1 MLFSAMGQEPRKGRL
16 FPLKPMEKVVLK
28 ERYMSFVSHVPAEKA
43 HTVSDLKK
51 TGCTSPF
58 RNSINRS
65 ASKHYSFDRLD
76 AVESTSLKSYYS
88 YWLTYSSLVAVRTEV
103 DSAECVSP
111 VRGPSI
117 SASIV
122 AVHRCVL
129 RVRYRRTLSYV
140 AAAVY
145 TDRLCRKSATLLWL
159 GIEIRPPFC
168 PLFCSFSVFVCSL

>member
-1 MLFSAMGQEPRKGRL
+1 MIRRRKRTPFRTCKKPVVPSPRPPR
-16 FPLKPMEKVVLK
+16 
-28 ERYMSFVSHVPAEKA
+28 
-43 HTVSDLKK
+43 
-51 TGCTSPF
+51 

-76 AVESTSLKSYYS
+76 AVESTSLKCYYS

-122 AVHRCVL
+122 AEHRCVL
-129 RVRYRRTLSYV
+129 RMRYRRTLSYV
-140 AAAVY
+140 AAAVFA
-145 TDRLCRKSATLLWL
+145 DRLCRKSACCFAAVAC
-159 GIEIRPPFC
+159 IEVRPPFC
-168 PLFCSFSVFVCSL
+168 PLFSSLSAFTCSL